1 MSVVR
6 IAFAVL
12 IAAGIAQPVLAGSG
26 LTSPDDSKSV
36 ELNNVIRN
44 ELACEFQQHIA
55 FRGADPTTPIN
66 REPRLLEPLR
76 CSAR

>member
-1 MSVVR
+1 MSVIR

-26 LTSPDDSKSV
+26 LTSPDDSKSA
-36 ELNNVIRN
+36 ELNDVTLD
-44 ELACEFQQHIA
+44 ELACDFQQHIA
-55 FRGADPTTPIN
+55 FRGVGATAPIN

-76 CSAR
+76 CSAP